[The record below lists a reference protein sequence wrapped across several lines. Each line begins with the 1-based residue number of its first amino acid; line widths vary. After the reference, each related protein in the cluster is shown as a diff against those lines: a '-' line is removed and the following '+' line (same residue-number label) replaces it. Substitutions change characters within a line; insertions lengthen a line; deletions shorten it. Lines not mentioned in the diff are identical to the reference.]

1 MRKAHAAFRLPTQE
15 MVQQHLRIINTKI
28 PNVIAL
34 MLTDHVNAEV
44 WKDIL
49 VIYNGNRRPV
59 TVQIPQDEWTLV
71 CHDGQINQNGLA
83 VINYTLFN
91 VAPSSASILVTK

>member
-1 MRKAHAAFRLPTQE
+1 
-15 MVQQHLRIINTKI
+15 MVQQHLRFINTKI
-28 PNVIAL
+28 PNVVAF
-34 MLTDHVNAEV
+34 MLTEHVNDEV

-59 TVQIPQDEWTLV
+59 TVQIPQAEWNLV
-71 CHDGQINQNGLA
+71 CHDGQINQSGLA

-91 VAPSSASILVTK
+91 VAPSSASILYTK